1 MLMYWGENM
10 NCLLVIFGGTGDLA
24 HRKLYPAVYNLFVS
38 GQLPQRFAVVSVGR
52 REKTDEEFRQDAIE
66 AIKRFSRPNSGTDED
81 LIAVVSRFYYHK
93 LDITDTNGY
102 MSLKEF
108 LIKLDKLYGTQGN
121 RLYYL
126 AVAPEH
132 FKVIVHNLKA
142 ADMVI
147 NDGLSWQRLVIE
159 KPFGSDLN
167 SAMAL
172 NNVITGVF
180 SEKHIYRIDHYLG
193 KEMLQNI
200 MAIRFANA
208 LFEPLWNNKYID
220 HIQIISSET
229 VGVENR
235 GPYYEKA
242 GALRDMIQNHMLQLL
257 MLIAMEPP
265 AKLDTESIRDE
276 KVKVLKSL
284 SEMTPAKVYRDVV
297 RGQYGRGYID
307 GKPVVGYREES
318 RVSPFSNTET
328 FVAMKVEVENFRWG
342 GVPFYLLTG
351 KRLPERFTEVVI
363 QFISLPEVLY
373 FKELKG
379 LKPNTLLIRIQPREG
394 VELYFNAKKPG
405 VKNEIIQVGM
415 DFCQNCAVDAIS
427 PDAYERLLLDAMKG
441 DSALFTRWDEVEY
454 AWRFVDNIAKVWA
467 EEEPDFPNYP
477 AGTWGPPAA
486 KELIERD
493 GRRWRMM
500 E

>member
-1 MLMYWGENM
+1 MD
-10 NCLLVIFGGTGDLA
+10 CLLVIFGGTGDLA
-24 HRKLYPAVYNLFVS
+24 HRKLYPAVYNLFLS
-38 GQLPQRFAVVSVGR
+38 GQLSQHFAVVSVGR
-52 REKTDEEFRQDAIE
+52 RDKTNEEFRRDAVE
-66 AIKRFSRPNSGTDED
+66 AIKKFSRPNSGTDED
-81 LIAVVSRFYYHK
+81 LNAVVSRFYYYK
-93 LDITDTNGY
+93 LDISDSYGY
-102 MSLKEF
+102 VGLKEY
-108 LIKLDKLYGTQGN
+108 LSRLDDRYGTQGN
-121 RLYYL
+121 RVYYL

-132 FKVIVHNLKA
+132 FKTIVQHLKSA
-142 ADMVI
+142 GMVV
-147 NDGLSWQRLVIE
+147 NDGLSWQRLIIE
-159 KPFGSDLN
+159 KPFGSDLS
-167 SAMAL
+167 SAIAL
-172 NNVITGVF
+172 NNVITSVF
-180 SEKHIYRIDHYLG
+180 SERHVYRIDHYLG

-200 MAIRFANA
+200 MTIRFANA

-220 HIQIISSET
+220 HVQIISSET

-235 GPYYEKA
+235 GSYYEKA

-257 MLIAMEPP
+257 MLTAMEPP
-265 AKLDTESIRDE
+265 AQLDTESIRDE

-284 SEMTPAKVYRDVV
+284 SEMTPAKVRRDVV
-297 RGQYGRGYID
+297 RGQYGGGYID

-328 FVAMKVEVENFRWG
+328 FMAMKVEIENFRWG

-351 KRLPERFTEVVI
+351 KRLPKKFTEIVI

-405 VKNEIIQVGM
+405 IKNEIIQVGM
-415 DFCQNCAVDAIS
+415 DFCQNCAVDAVS

-454 AWRFVDNIAKVWA
+454 AWRFVDNIAKVLA

-486 KELIERD
+486 RKLIERD
-493 GRRWRMM
+493 GRRWKMM

>member
-1 MLMYWGENM
+1 MD
-10 NCLLVIFGGTGDLA
+10 CLLVIFGGTGDLA
-24 HRKLYPAVYNLFVS
+24 HRKLYPAVYNLFLS
-38 GQLPQRFAVVSVGR
+38 EQLSQHFAVVSVGR
-52 REKTDEEFRQDAIE
+52 RDKTDEEFRQDAVE
-66 AIKRFSRPNSGTDED
+66 AIKKFSRPNSGTDED
-81 LIAVVSRFYYHK
+81 LNAVVSRFYYYK
-93 LDITDTNGY
+93 LDISDSYGY
-102 MSLKEF
+102 VGLKEY
-108 LIKLDKLYGTQGN
+108 LSRLDDRYGTQGN

-132 FKVIVHNLKA
+132 FKTIVQHLKSA
-142 ADMVI
+142 GMVL
-147 NDGLSWQRLVIE
+147 NDGLSWQRLIIE
-159 KPFGSDLN
+159 KPFGSDLS
-167 SAMAL
+167 SAIAL
-172 NNVITGVF
+172 NNVITSVF
-180 SEKHIYRIDHYLG
+180 SERHVYRIDHYLG

-220 HIQIISSET
+220 HVQIISSET

-257 MLIAMEPP
+257 MLTAMEPP
-265 AKLDTESIRDE
+265 AQLDTESIRDE

-284 SEMTPAKVYRDVV
+284 SEMTPAKVRRDVV
-297 RGQYGRGYID
+297 RGQYGGGYID

-328 FVAMKVEVENFRWG
+328 FVAMKVEIENFRWG

-351 KRLPERFTEVVI
+351 KRLPEKFTEIVI

-415 DFCQNCAVDAIS
+415 DFCQNCAVDAVS

-493 GRRWRMM
+493 GRKWRMM
-500 E
+500 G

>member
-1 MLMYWGENM
+1 M